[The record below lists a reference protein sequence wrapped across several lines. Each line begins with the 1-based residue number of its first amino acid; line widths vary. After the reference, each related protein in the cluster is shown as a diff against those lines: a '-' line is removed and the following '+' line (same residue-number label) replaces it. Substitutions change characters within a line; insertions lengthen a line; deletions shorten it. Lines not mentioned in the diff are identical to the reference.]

1 MEPWRRILKR
11 LLLPGKAVVLLS
23 IPVSAALLIYAFGFA
38 CGDDPIVYLSYS
50 ISAYSLVIV
59 CVQLFQWSKNFSAR
73 LHRNRY
79 IHRYL
84 TDLSFR
90 THLSLYLSVGL
101 NLVYAVMKL
110 FFGVRYRSVW
120 FGTLGVYYTLLTVM
134 RFLLIRHVNRH
145 AFGRELVP
153 EWKRYRLCGA
163 ILIPMT
169 LALSGVIVLIIE
181 KDQGFQYPGYL
192 IYVMAMY
199 AFYAAIAAVAHIVK
213 YRKLQSPVLLAV
225 KVISLASALV
235 SLLSLETA
243 MITQFGDS
251 GDVLFRMVMVGCTGA
266 GVCVIVLGMAA
277 YMLIH
282 ATKQLR
288 GLQSN
293 EKKPPP

>member
-1 MEPWRRILKR
+1 MGTWKQ
-11 LLLPGKAVVLLS
+11 LLRKLLFPGNAVVLLS
-23 IPVSAALLIYAFGFA
+23 IPASAALLIHAFGFA
-38 CGDDPIVYLSYS
+38 RGDEPVVYLSYT

-59 CVQLFQWSKNFSAR
+59 CVRFFQWSKKFSAL
-73 LHRNRY
+73 LHRNRH

-101 NLVYAVMKL
+101 NLIYAVMKL
-110 FFGVRYRSVW
+110 FFGVYYRSVW
-120 FGTLGVYYTLLTVM
+120 FGTLGVYYTLLTAM
-134 RFLLIRHVNRH
+134 RFLLLRHVNRQT
-145 AFGRELVP
+145 FGKEPIP
-153 EWKRYRLCGA
+153 EWNRYRLCGA
-163 ILIPMT
+163 ILLPMT
-169 LALSGVIVLIIE
+169 LALSGVTLLVIE
-181 KDQGFQYPGYL
+181 KNEGFQYPGYL

-199 AFYAAIAAVAHIVK
+199 AFYAAITAAVHIVK
-213 YRKLQSPVLLAV
+213 YRKFHSPVLLAV

-251 GDVLFRMVMVGCTGA
+251 GDALFRMVMVGCTGA
-266 GVCVIVLGMAA
+266 GICAIILGMAVF
-277 YMLIH
+277 MLIH

-293 EKKPPP
+293 GGKPLP